1 MTKFSAQLILS
12 FDEFSAANNIAA
24 ERIMEEYIDKLAA
37 LCEDID
43 SDLIWHSADSHFTHA
58 SK

>member
-12 FDEFSAANNIAA
+12 FDEFSATSLNAA
-24 ERIMEEYIDKLAA
+24 ERIMDEYIDKLAA

-43 SDLIWHSADSHFTHA
+43 SDLVWHSADSHFTHA

>member
-12 FDEFSAANNIAA
+12 FDEFSAADHKAA
-24 ERIMEEYIDKLAA
+24 DRIMDEYIDKLAA

-43 SDLIWHSADSHFTHA
+43 SDLVWHSADTHFIHA